1 MEEIL
6 LLEADLL
13 KNYLSSLPTRP
24 KSKLLSLTRRLTL
37 LGCVGIPF
45 LSLLDE
51 KSIQKEVETVV
62 GSKDM
67 GEGGRVRGEA
77 VRRLEQMLCDSHAT
91 SALARDLPSIF
102 RSRWT
107 NVGSKFLSNRPPIL
121 ISSSRFFLPF
131 LTSGMT
137 YFSGSKDKMVSVD
150 RYYQMPEVKRKA

>member
-13 KNYLSSLPTRP
+13 KNYLSSLLTRP
-24 KSKLLSLTRRLTL
+24 KSKLLSLTKRLTL

-77 VRRLEQMLCDSHAT
+77 VRCLEQMLCDSHAT

-107 NVGSKFLSNRPPIL
+107 EIFLRNDTVSSN
-121 ISSSRFFLPF
+121 PF
-131 LTSGMT
+131 KTS
-137 YFSGSKDKMVSVD
+137 
-150 RYYQMPEVKRKA
+150 

>member
-13 KNYLSSLPTRP
+13 KNYLSSLLTRP
-24 KSKLLSLTRRLTL
+24 KSKLLSLTKRLAL

-77 VRRLEQMLCDSHAT
+77 VRCLEQMLCDSHAT

-107 NVGSKFLSNRPPIL
+107 EIFLRNDTVSSN
-121 ISSSRFFLPF
+121 PF
-131 LTSGMT
+131 KTS
-137 YFSGSKDKMVSVD
+137 
-150 RYYQMPEVKRKA
+150 

>member
-1 MEEIL
+1 MEDIL
-6 LLEADLL
+6 LLL

-62 GSKDM
+62 GSKDL
-67 GEGGRVRGEA
+67 GEGGRVRGGA
-77 VRRLEQMLCDSHAT
+77 VRCLEQMLCDSHAT
-91 SALARDLPSIF
+91 PALARDFSFF

-107 NVGSKFLSNRPPIL
+107 NVG
-121 ISSSRFFLPF
+121 
-131 LTSGMT
+131 
-137 YFSGSKDKMVSVD
+137 
-150 RYYQMPEVKRKA
+150 

>member
-13 KNYLSSLPTRP
+13 KIYLSSLPTRP

-62 GSKDM
+62 GSKDL
-67 GEGGRVRGEA
+67 GEGGRVRGGA
-77 VRRLEQMLCDSHAT
+77 VRCLEQMLCDSHAT
-91 SALARDLPSIF
+91 PAQQLGTFP
-102 RSRWT
+102 
-107 NVGSKFLSNRPPIL
+107 
-121 ISSSRFFLPF
+121 FFC
-131 LTSGMT
+131 S
-137 YFSGSKDKMVSVD
+137 
-150 RYYQMPEVKRKA
+150 